1 MEKLNFTNVATEL
14 QLNAGVNQTAEVF
27 LVNDTWSISTPFTV
41 IVNPDTSVEEVVKV
55 LEVAPSGDGAT
66 WTVERGIGDRP
77 GVDGVAFEHTVG
89 ALIRHAATAQDFNLI
104 YDMASG
110 EGNVVTKND
119 PTWGD
124 LAPISAENPAPTP

>member
-1 MEKLNFTNVATEL
+1 MEKLNFTNASDEL

-27 LVNDTWSISTPFTV
+27 LVNDTWPLSPPFTV

-55 LEVAPSGDGAT
+55 VGTTGTT
-66 WTVERGIGDRP
+66 WTVERGVGDKP
-77 GVDGVAFEHTVG
+77 GTDGLSFDHSVG
-89 ALIRHAATAQDFNLI
+89 SLIRHAATAQDFNLI

-110 EGNVVTKND
+110 EGSVVTKND

-124 LAPISAENPAPTP
+124 LAPISPENPATTP

>member
-1 MEKLNFTNVATEL
+1 MEKLNFTNTADEL
-14 QLNAGVNQTAEVF
+14 QLVAGVNATAEVF
-27 LVNDTWSISTPFTV
+27 LVSSTWPVTPPFTV
-41 IVNPDTSVEEVVKV
+41 IVNPDTSVEEIVKV
-55 LEVAPSGDGAT
+55 TGATGTT

-77 GVDGVAFEHTVG
+77 GTDGLAFEHTVG

-104 YDMASG
+104 YEMASG
-110 EGNVVTKND
+110 DGNVVTKND

>member
-1 MEKLNFTNVATEL
+1 MEKLNFTNAADEL
-14 QLNAGVNQTAEVF
+14 QLVAGVNATAEVF
-27 LVNDTWSISTPFTV
+27 QVSGPWPVSPPFTV
-41 IVNPDTSVEEVVKV
+41 IVNPDTSVEEIVKV
-55 LEVAPSGDGAT
+55 TEVTGTATQPT
-66 WTVERGIGDRP
+66 WTVERGVGDNP
-77 GVDGVAFEHTVG
+77 NTDGLSFDHTVG
-89 ALIRHAATAQDFNLI
+89 AVIRHAATAQDFNLI